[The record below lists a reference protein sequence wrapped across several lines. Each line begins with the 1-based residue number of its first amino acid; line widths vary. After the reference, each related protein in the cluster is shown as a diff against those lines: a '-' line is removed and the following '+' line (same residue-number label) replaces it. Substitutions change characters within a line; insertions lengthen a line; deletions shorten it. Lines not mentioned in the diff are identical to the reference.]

1 MPSVAS
7 AAVPE
12 GSTTPTEGHI
22 ITLPACALVLPE
34 HQAYVPSA
42 AAAAAAVPEGS
53 TTPTE
58 GHIITSPTCALVLPE
73 HQAYVPSVASA
84 AAPEGSTTPT
94 EGNTITLPS
103 SALVLWENQAYEPSA
118 AAAAVVLE
126 GPTTPMEGDTTTLA
140 LRALVL
146 RKNQAYVPS
155 AAAAA
160 SSQGWASVLG
170 KYWGRETIDKEKVL
184 TIMML
189 PFVAWHAYQTRLQ
202 QRRNAI
208 HMLVRGCVVRPADVD
223 LHYITSARKLGIGSE
238 AQDSQSFRDMEL
250 TFCPVPLAAEMRA
263 RGKQLLQWLRHELA
277 AKYLPKLRKAVEA
290 GNRWCNLSGD
300 QTHQAK
306 DREDQDAQSI
316 PLIRIIK
323 TLGVKIG
330 VKSCVVHQHH
340 SSLNAPLG
348 YHGEVEPIGL
358 TDTDNLKSLSTP
370 RGSVAPHTGG

>member
-1 MPSVAS
+1 MPGAVS
-7 AAVPE
+7 AAVLDE
-12 GSTTPTEGHI
+12 ASTTPTEEHI

-34 HQAYVPSA
+34 HQAYVPSV
-42 AAAAAAVPEGS
+42 AAVIPESS

-58 GHIITSPTCALVLPE
+58 VNTITLPACALVLPE
-73 HQAYVPSVASA
+73 QQAYVPSVAA
-84 AAPEGSTTPT
+84 AIPDECSTTPMEENT
-94 EGNTITLPS
+94 ITLASCVLVLPEQQAYVPSVAAAIPDECSTTPMEENTITLPS
-103 SALVLWENQAYEPSA
+103 RALVLWESQASVPSA
-118 AAAAVVLE
+118 APVVIE

-146 RKNQAYVPS
+146 RKNQAYVPG

-160 SSQGWASVLG
+160 SSQGWASALV
-170 KYWGRETIDKEKVL
+170 KYRGCETIDKEKVL
-184 TIMML
+184 AIMMM
-189 PFVAWHAYQTRLQ
+189 PFVAWHAYHTRQQ

-208 HMLVRGCVVRPADVD
+208 QMLVRGCVVRPADVD

-263 RGKQLLQWLRHELA
+263 RGKQLLQWLRHELTT
-277 AKYLPKLRKAVEA
+277 KYLPKLRKALEA
-290 GNRWCNLSGD
+290 GNRWCNLSGN

-306 DREDQDAQSI
+306 DRQDHDAQSS

-330 VKSCVVHQHH
+330 VK
-340 SSLNAPLG
+340 
-348 YHGEVEPIGL
+348 
-358 TDTDNLKSLSTP
+358 T
-370 RGSVAPHTGG
+370 

>member
-1 MPSVAS
+1 MAIAGELIMQKQLGKTKPVRGKSSRKS
-7 AAVPE
+7 AHKPGKTKSNVSSKP
-12 GSTTPTEGHI
+12 
-22 ITLPACALVLPE
+22 LVRRNRR
-34 HQAYVPSA
+34 AYVPSA
-42 AAAAAAVPEGS
+42 AAAAV
-53 TTPTE
+53 
-58 GHIITSPTCALVLPE
+58 
-73 HQAYVPSVASA
+73 
-84 AAPEGSTTPT
+84 PEGSTTPT

-103 SALVLWENQAYEPSA
+103 RALVLWENQAYVPS

-160 SSQGWASVLG
+160 SSQGWASALG

-202 QRRNAI
+202 QRRNAMQ
-208 HMLVRGCVVRPADVD
+208 MLVRGCVVRPADVD
-223 LHYITSARKLGIGSE
+223 LHYITSVRKLGICSE
-238 AQDSQSFRDMEL
+238 APDSQPFRDMEL

-263 RGKQLLQWLRHELA
+263 RGKYLLQWLRHELA
-277 AKYLPKLRKAVEA
+277 AKYLPKLWKAVEA
-290 GNRWCNLSGD
+290 ENRWCNLSGD
-300 QTHQAK
+300 QTQQAK
-306 DREDQDAQSI
+306 DRQDKDTQSSAM
-316 PLIRIIK
+316 IRIIK

-330 VKSCVVHQHH
+330 LKSFFLHQHH
-340 SSLNAPLG
+340 ISLNAPSG

-358 TDTDNLKSLSTP
+358 TDTGNLKSPSTP
-370 RGSVAPHTGG
+370 RGSVAPHAGG

>member
-1 MPSVAS
+1 M
-7 AAVPE
+7 
-12 GSTTPTEGHI
+12 
-22 ITLPACALVLPE
+22 PACALVLPE
-34 HQAYVPSA
+34 HRAYVPGA
-42 AAAAAAVPEGS
+42 AGAAVPDKDS
-53 TTPTE
+53 TTPME
-58 GHIITSPTCALVLPE
+58 GHIITSPACALVLPE
-73 HQAYVPSVASA
+73 QRAYVPSAASA
-84 AAPEGSTTPT
+84 AVPEGSSTPT
-94 EGNTITLPS
+94 ELNTITLPS
-103 SALVLWENQAYEPSA
+103 RALVLWESQAYVPS
-118 AAAAVVLE
+118 AAAVVLE

-155 AAAAA
+155 TAAAA
-160 SSQGWASVLG
+160 SSQGWASSLE
-170 KYWGRETIDKEKVL
+170 KYWGREIIDTEKVL

-208 HMLVRGCVVRPADVD
+208 QMLVRGCVVRPADVD
-223 LHYITSARKLGIGSE
+223 LHYITSVRKLGICIE

-277 AKYLPKLRKAVEA
+277 AKYLPQLRKAVEA

-306 DREDQDAQSI
+306 DRQEKDEQSS
-316 PLIRIIK
+316 PMIRIIK

-330 VKSCVVHQHH
+330 VKSCVVHQYHI
-340 SSLNAPLG
+340 SLNAPSG

-358 TDTDNLKSLSTP
+358 TDTGNPKSPATP
-370 RGSVAPHTGG
+370 R